1 MYVSQKHLKKLKAF
15 QTTFKVNLLEG
26 VAVNFSFLMGSVEM
40 SFSSAIK
47 GQIYEAIMSSIIIP
61 NHEKVP
67 IPSLIMTIFELIQIN
82 IMNFF

>member
-1 MYVSQKHLKKLKAF
+1 
-15 QTTFKVNLLEG
+15 
-26 VAVNFSFLMGSVEM
+26 MGSVEM
-40 SFSSAIK
+40 SFSSAIE